1 MCFFPFLFS
10 TRNSKII
17 TTFTKVIFYCIN
29 TAILEQKGLTYAS
42 IMKQIGLRQFAPI
55 YVLMGEEPYY
65 INKIVEALEANIL
78 TEDEKTM
85 NLTVRY
91 GNDQRS
97 NKNSDII
104 GSIINDA
111 QRYPMLSEYQ
121 VVILKE
127 AQNVDKK
134 DVFDKLAFY
143 LQKPQPKT
151 ILIIAYK
158 YGTIDKRKKWLQTA
172 SQLGVVFESKKL
184 YENQVE
190 DFINTQL
197 RLHKLN
203 MDTDAVRLLLELA
216 GSDLSLIESIVQ
228 KFTILLSEGQRIT
241 CELLEKTTGMSK
253 KFSTFELQD
262 ALISGNVYKA
272 NQIILNT
279 NEPIQRI
286 IATLFTYFSNLMIYH
301 YLKDKSQAAA
311 VLRIQPWAL
320 RNYEAGAKRFTK
332 MQTFKIVGY
341 LREYDGKSKG
351 VGTTDNTDVHLLK
364 ELVYKILH

>member
-1 MCFFPFLFS
+1 M
-10 TRNSKII
+10 
-17 TTFTKVIFYCIN
+17 
-29 TAILEQKGLTYAS
+29 
-42 IMKQIGLRQFAPI
+42 RQFAPI

-65 INKIVEALEANIL
+65 INKIVDALESAIL
-78 TEDEKTM
+78 TEEEKSM

-91 GNDQRS
+91 GNDQKS
-97 NKNSDII
+97 NKNGDIV
-104 GSIINDA
+104 GTLINDA

-134 DVFDKLAFY
+134 DVFDKLSFY

-158 YGTIDKRKKWLQTA
+158 YGTFDKRKKWLQTA
-172 SQLGVVFESKKL
+172 AQLGVVFESKKL
-184 YENQVE
+184 YDNQVE
-190 DFINTQL
+190 DFIYALLKQ
-197 RLHKLN
+197 HKLT
-203 MDTDAVRLLLELA
+203 MQTDVVRLLLELA
-216 GSDLSLIESIVQ
+216 GADLSLIESIIQ
-228 KFTILLSEGQRIT
+228 KFAILQPEGHAIT

-272 NQIILNT
+272 NQIVLNT

-286 IATLFTYFSNLMIYH
+286 IATLFTYFSNLMIYL

-320 RNYEAGAKRFTK
+320 RHYEAGAKRFSK
-332 MQTFKIVGY
+332 MKTFKIVGY

-351 VGTTDNTDVHLLK
+351 IGTTDNTDVHLLQ

>member
-1 MCFFPFLFS
+1 M
-10 TRNSKII
+10 
-17 TTFTKVIFYCIN
+17 
-29 TAILEQKGLTYAS
+29 EQKGLTYAS
-42 IMKQIGLRQFAPI
+42 ILKQIELRQFAPI

-65 INKIVEALEANIL
+65 INKIVNALENAIL
-78 TEDEKTM
+78 TEEEKLM

-91 GNDQRS
+91 GNDIKTS
-97 NKNSDII
+97 KNSDIV
-104 GSIINDA
+104 GTIINDA

-134 DVFDKLAFY
+134 DVFDKLQFY
-143 LQKPQPKT
+143 LQKPQPNT

-158 YGTIDKRKKWLQTA
+158 YGTIDKRKKWLQA
-172 SQLGVVFESKKL
+172 AAQIGVVFESKKL

-190 DFINTQL
+190 DFIYTQL
-197 RLHKLN
+197 KQHKLS
-203 MDTDAVRLLLELA
+203 MEQDAVRLLLELA

-228 KFTILLSEGQRIT
+228 KFSILLSSGQQIT
-241 CELLEKTTGMSK
+241 CQLLESTTGMSK
-253 KFSTFELQD
+253 KYSTFELQD
-262 ALISGNVYKA
+262 ALISGNVLKA
-272 NQIILNT
+272 NQIILHT

-301 YLKDKSQAAA
+301 YLADKSQAAS

-320 RNYEAGAKRFTK
+320 RNYEAGARRFSK
-332 MQTFKIVGY
+332 MKTFTIIGY
-341 LREYDGKSKG
+341 LRQYDGKSKG
-351 VGTTDNTDVHLLK
+351 IGTADNTDIHLLK

>member
-1 MCFFPFLFS
+1 M
-10 TRNSKII
+10 
-17 TTFTKVIFYCIN
+17 
-29 TAILEQKGLTYAS
+29 EQKGLTYAS
-42 IMKQIGLRQFAPI
+42 ILKQIELRQFAPI

-65 INKIVEALEANIL
+65 INKIVSMLEETIL
-78 TEDEKTM
+78 TEEEKMM

-91 GNDQRS
+91 GNDIKT
-97 NKNSDII
+97 NKNSDIV
-104 GSIINDA
+104 GTIINDA

-134 DVFDKLAFY
+134 DVFDKLQFY
-143 LQKPQPKT
+143 LQKPQPNT

-172 SQLGVVFESKKL
+172 TQIGVVFESKKL

-190 DFINTQL
+190 DFIYTQL
-197 RLHKLN
+197 KQHKLS
-203 MDTDAVRLLLELA
+203 MEADAVRLLLELA

-228 KFTILLSEGQRIT
+228 KFSILLSSGQQIT
-241 CELLEKTTGMSK
+241 CDLLEKTTGMSK
-253 KFSTFELQD
+253 KYSTFELQD
-262 ALISGNVYKA
+262 AIIAGNVLKA
-272 NQIILNT
+272 NQIILHT

-301 YLKDKSQAAA
+301 YLADKSQAAS

-320 RNYEAGAKRFTK
+320 RNYEAGARRFSK
-332 MQTFKIVGY
+332 MKTFNIIGY
-341 LREYDGKSKG
+341 LRQYDGKSKG
-351 VGTTDNTDVHLLK
+351 IGTADNTDIHLLK